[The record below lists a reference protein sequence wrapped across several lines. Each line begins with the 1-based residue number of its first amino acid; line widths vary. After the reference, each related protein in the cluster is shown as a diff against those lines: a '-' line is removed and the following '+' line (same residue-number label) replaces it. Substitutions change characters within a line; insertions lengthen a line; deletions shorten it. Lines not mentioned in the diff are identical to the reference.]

1 MIKEKEISVNI
12 GYGYINYYKDK
23 GYDCKVGDTITIKIE
38 DATYNSHARITA
50 ICDVCGH

>member
-12 GYGYINYYKDK
+12 ISRNIRYYVDR

-38 DATYNSHARITA
+38 DAAYNSHARITA